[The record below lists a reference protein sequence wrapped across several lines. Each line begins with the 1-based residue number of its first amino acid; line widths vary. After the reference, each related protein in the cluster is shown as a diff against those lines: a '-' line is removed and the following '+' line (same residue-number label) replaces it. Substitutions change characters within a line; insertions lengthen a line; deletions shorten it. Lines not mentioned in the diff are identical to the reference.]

1 MELAVQMAMIFVG
14 KQFLMQV
21 MEYYI
26 PLLWRGNTHS
36 NQVTCR
42 KKHWLC
48 SRYKFA

>member
-26 PLLWRGNTHS
+26 PLLWRGHSHS
-36 NQVTCR
+36 NSPLKTDVFQV
-42 KKHWLC
+42 
-48 SRYKFA
+48 